1 MKLKKSLIKKL
12 TVECIEEIKESECN
26 VQNINENANVTANVA
41 SYLAPMNLDDEELDE
56 LVEKIIRAITIS
68 GEDYE

>member
-1 MKLKKSLIKKL
+1 MKIKRSLIKKL